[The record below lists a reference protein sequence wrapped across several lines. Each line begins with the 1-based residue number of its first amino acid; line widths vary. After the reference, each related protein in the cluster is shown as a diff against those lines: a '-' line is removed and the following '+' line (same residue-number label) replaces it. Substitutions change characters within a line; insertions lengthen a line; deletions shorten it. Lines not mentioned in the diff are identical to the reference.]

1 VSRRGGGPA
10 AGGNRVTW
18 LHNTSRHVGVT
29 DKYGFFS
36 PLFYPPCHRPCHTN
50 ARGYTPRILQKFTN
64 HEDDY
69 TLPMPTDHTKHN
81 NILYSY
87 NIPTMQYAHDCRHP
101 ATPLSLQGLFHPTAI
116 YIISLVHYLTTA
128 GHATDAVIVVATAN
142 LVAATAALVVVTAAD
157 AVALRLHYDIII
169 VLDRVS

>member
-1 VSRRGGGPA
+1 
-10 AGGNRVTW
+10 
-18 LHNTSRHVGVT
+18 
-29 DKYGFFS
+29 
-36 PLFYPPCHRPCHTN
+36 
-50 ARGYTPRILQKFTN
+50 
-64 HEDDY
+64 
-69 TLPMPTDHTKHN
+69 
-81 NILYSY
+81 
-87 NIPTMQYAHDCRHP
+87 MQYAHDCRHP